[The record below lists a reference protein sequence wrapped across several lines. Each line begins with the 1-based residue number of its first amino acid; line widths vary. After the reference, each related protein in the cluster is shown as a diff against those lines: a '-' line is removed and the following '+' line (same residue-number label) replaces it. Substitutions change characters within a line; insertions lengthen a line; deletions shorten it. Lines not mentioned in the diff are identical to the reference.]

1 MWRAHHGHDENG
13 NNPISLEQ
21 LLYNIAVD
29 MDTSVQQLKLTYL
42 YGTLNPDF
50 HPQDRDVLPIAK
62 GRDDPG
68 TAKPIVRKQRYPMT
82 PGSNHVEIAGS
93 DPHSHGKQ
101 SYLHWMV
108 HKAKAGGNNMMSHL
122 WYQ

>member
-1 MWRAHHGHDENG
+1 MTLQDLRHVIPRERYDLWRAHHGHDENG

-68 TAKPIVRKQRYPMT
+68 TAKPIVRKARYPMT
-82 PGSNHVEIAGS
+82 PGSNHVDDHFQVNG
-93 DPHSHGKQ
+93 
-101 SYLHWMV
+101 L
-108 HKAKAGGNNMMSHL
+108 
-122 WYQ
+122 